1 MPACAVDEQKAEFD
15 ADDGNGES
23 DAGPVELLQF
33 VGRSVRHGEEKEG
46 QQDDAERDRVGD
58 EEGDAEVDIGW
69 RALGDEMVQRAGANR
84 EGDGKVKEEHGFSF

>member
-33 VGRSVRHGEEKEG
+33 VGQSVRHGEEKEG

-58 EEGDAEVDIGW
+58 EEETLKLTLAGVLLATKW
-69 RALGDEMVQRAGANR
+69 YSALEQIARVM
-84 EGDGKVKEEHGFSF
+84 EK